1 MSTPSVRPKP
11 REAPPELLVLARF
24 EEFCA
29 WLLAATPRWPKRARF
44 TLTRRIEEHA
54 LEVLEELVQA
64 RYERNG
70 RAARL
75 ARVNLVL
82 ERMRRL
88 LRLAQ
93 LTQVCSAA
101 QFESAC
107 RGLDEVG
114 RMLHGWRTSLGERPR
129 PAPGEERVE

>member
-11 REAPPELLVLARF
+11 REAPPELVVLARF
-24 EEFCA
+24 EEFCE
-29 WLLAATPRWPKRARF
+29 WLFAATPRWPKRARF
-44 TLTRRIEEHA
+44 TLTRRVEEHA

-64 RYERNG
+64 RYQRSG

-75 ARVNLVL
+75 ARVNLTL

-88 LRLAQ
+88 MRLAQ
-93 LTQVCSAA
+93 ATQVCNAA

-114 RMLHGWRTSLGERPR
+114 RMLHGWRVALGERQR
-129 PAPGEERVE
+129 APEHEDGPQ